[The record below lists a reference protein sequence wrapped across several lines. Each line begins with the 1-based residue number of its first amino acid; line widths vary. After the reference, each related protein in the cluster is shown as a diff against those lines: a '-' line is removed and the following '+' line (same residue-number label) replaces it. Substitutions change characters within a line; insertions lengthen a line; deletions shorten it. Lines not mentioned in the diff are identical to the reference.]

1 MKQLWT
7 FGIIVNVFLFYSIF
21 DIYFKSPI
29 VPVDRHYRV
38 DKNVVQVPFKR
49 VVFFSADGL
58 RAETFVTYPKRRP
71 YLTYKIYKQL
81 KWKY

>member
-7 FGIIVNVFLFYSIF
+7 FGVIVNFFLFYSIF

-29 VPVDRHYRV
+29 VRVNRRHKL
-38 DKNVVQVPFKR
+38 DKNVVKAPFKR

-58 RAETFVTYPKRRP
+58 RAETFLTHSNRRP
-71 YLTYKIYKQL
+71 YLTYV
-81 KWKY
+81 